1 MLSPEPTLR
10 NSLSICWIGVRAPLS
25 YPILFG
31 KHIDKKVA
39 GQQAVSDEGSSSQK
53 FATFLSLRLS
63 SQFPGPT
70 RLGGA
75 GLHGIGQF
83 VL

>member
-10 NSLSICWIGVRAPLS
+10 NSLLICWIGVRAPFS
-25 YPILFG
+25 YPIRSG
-31 KHIDKKVA
+31 KHIDKKVV
-39 GQQAVSDEGSSSQK
+39 GLQAVAAEASSSQK
-53 FATFLSLRLS
+53 FATFLLLRLS

-70 RLGGA
+70 RLEGA
-75 GLHGIGQF
+75 GLHGLGQF